1 MKKYM
6 DIERLKPSFAEG
18 FEPNDLVYVQEKID
32 GANFSIRY
40 DALTNSVL
48 SFSRKRQL
56 DFSNNLR
63 GAFEWTQKL
72 DVEKIK
78 YWLGNKWVLF
88 GEWLVKHTV
97 EYPQDKYQNAY
108 FYDIYDVVEQRYM
121 EQAVVRRICQELG
134 LNYVP
139 VFYVGDF
146 KSWDNI
152 MQYVG
157 QTQMGGEYGEGIV
170 VKNQSK
176 LNSPNTRLPFY
187 TKIVTER
194 FCEIKGHKGEKT
206 IDPSELKAKEELQNL
221 VSTIVTEARVVKILN
236 KFVDEGLI
244 PETWDEHDMA
254 VIAKNM
260 GKEVYYD
267 CVKEEPETVEMVGEK
282 FGHYSNSTAMR
293 IVKTI
298 LSQRS
303 NL

>member
-6 DIERLKPSFAEG
+6 DIERLKPSFSEG
-18 FEPNDLVYVQEKID
+18 FEPNDFVYVQEKID

-40 DALTNSVL
+40 DVLTNSVL
-48 SFSRKRQL
+48 SYSRKRQL

-63 GAFEWTQKL
+63 GAFEWSQKL
-72 DVEKIK
+72 DVDKIRH
-78 YWLGNKWVLF
+78 WLGNNWILF
-88 GEWLVKHTV
+88 GEWLVKYTV

-108 FYDIYDVVEQRYM
+108 FYDIYDVAEQRYM
-121 EQAVVRRICQELG
+121 EQAVVRRVCQELG

-139 VFYVGDF
+139 VFYAGEF

-194 FCEIKGHKGEKT
+194 FCETKSHRGEKT
-206 IDPSELKAKEELQNL
+206 IDPSELKAKEELQAL
-221 VSTIVTEARVVKILN
+221 VSTIVTEARVIKILN
-236 KFVDEGLI
+236 KFIDEGII
-244 PETWDEHDMA
+244 PESWDEHDMA

-260 GKEVYYD
+260 GKEIYYD

-298 LSQRS
+298 LGQRATV
-303 NL
+303 